1 MSTNDWRTHNES
13 GSKRV
18 VVTKELPG
26 DRWLEILAAADC
38 RVEIGTSTE
47 ILSVEEIKDKIGDA
61 CDSVIGQLT
70 ETWAKAC
77 FPRSRM
83 QAAKRIQTTPW
94 GTTMSMWVRRQNT
107 AFPWAIRR
115 GF

>member
-1 MSTNDWRTHNES
+1 MLIETAHRGLISLETNARVGYIPHSKFFCVNAYLKEEVFLSTNDWRTHNES

-47 ILSVEEIKDKIGDA
+47 ILSVERD
-61 CDSVIGQLT
+61 Q
-70 ETWAKAC
+70 
-77 FPRSRM
+77 
-83 QAAKRIQTTPW
+83 
-94 GTTMSMWVRRQNT
+94 RQN
-107 AFPWAIRR
+107 WRCVR
-115 GF
+115 